1 MKKIRSLA
9 LVSIILLIVTAM
21 SQPLWA
27 EPKYGM
33 AMHGDPAL
41 PADFKSL
48 PYTNPQA
55 PQGGVLKQAIF
66 GTYDSL
72 QPYIVRGNP
81 ASVIRPYMY
90 ESLMGRNW
98 GEAFTLY
105 GLIAETIDVSDD
117 RQVFTFKLRPESK
130 FSDGTPI
137 TSADVQFSMET
148 LRDHGRPSYKNNFS
162 KIVKIE
168 IPDAQTITFTQDKG
182 DRELPMIVGLMPI
195 LSKAYWQGKDFEASS
210 LIPPISSG
218 PYVVADVKPGES
230 LILKKNPNYWG
241 KDLPINKGMWNFD
254 TLRFDWYK
262 DASSVFEAFKKGDA
276 DIRIESEPSRWSTGY
291 DFPAV
296 KNGDV
301 KLETYTAQTPAPAFG
316 FVFNTRR
323 AIFAD
328 VKTREALV
336 YVFDFE
342 WANANL
348 FNNMNNRIY
357 GYFSGSALSSL
368 GKPADA
374 AELTVLGEAAKTLRA
389 DFLDGSYKLPVTDA
403 SGHDRKVLRK
413 ATDLLAQAGWKAADG
428 ALKNDK
434 GEALAFI
441 ITVQNGDQEKLA
453 LHYQRSLALI
463 GAKVEVKRVDD
474 TQFKQLQTAY
484 DYDMIPA
491 TIYNSLSPGN
501 EQTLYFGSYGREQQ
515 GTRNYAGIHDAGV
528 DKAIEAML
536 QARSKEEFEAAV
548 RAEDRL
554 LTSGFC
560 FVPLSAPNQWVGRWV
575 HIGSMPPDKQPLT
588 GFEATTLWS
597 EAK

>member
-9 LVSIILLIVTAM
+9 LVSIILLIVTAI

-48 PYTNPQA
+48 PYANPQA

-81 ASVIRPYMY
+81 ASVIRPYMF

-117 RQVFTFKLRPESK
+117 RQVFTFKLRPEAK
-130 FSDGTPI
+130 FSDGSPI

-168 IPDAQTITFTQDKG
+168 TPDAQTITFTQDKG
-182 DRELPMIVGLMPI
+182 DRELPMTMGLMPI
-195 LSKAYWQGKDFEASS
+195 LSKTFWQGKDFEASS
-210 LIPPISSG
+210 LVPPISSG
-218 PYVVADVKPGES
+218 PYVVGNVKPGES
-230 LILKKNPNYWG
+230 LTLKKNPNYWG
-241 KDLPINKGMWNFD
+241 KDLPINKGMWNFN

-276 DIRIESEPSRWSTGY
+276 DIRIESEPSRWSTDY

-301 KLETYTAQTPAPAFG
+301 KLETYTAKTPAPAYG

-336 YVFDFE
+336 YAFDFE

-348 FNNMNNRIY
+348 FNNLNNRIY

-368 GKPADA
+368 GKVADA
-374 AELTVLGEAAKTLRA
+374 AELAAMGDAGKTLRA
-389 DFLDGSYKLPVTDA
+389 DFLDGTYKLSVTDA

-413 ATDLLAQAGWKAADG
+413 ATDLLAQAGWKAADS

-441 ITVQNGDQEKLA
+441 ITVQDGDQEKLA

-501 EQTLYFGSYGREQQ
+501 EQTLYYGSYGREQQ

-528 DKAIEAML
+528 DKAIESML
-536 QARSKEEFEAAV
+536 RARGKEEFEAAV

-554 LTSGFC
+554 LTSGFY
-560 FVPLSAPNQWVGRWV
+560 FVPLSAPNQWVGRWAR
-575 HIGSMPPDKQPLT
+575 IGSMPPDKQPLT
-588 GFEATTLWS
+588 GFEA
-597 EAK
+597 

>member
-1 MKKIRSLA
+1 M
-9 LVSIILLIVTAM
+9 V
-21 SQPLWA
+21 A
-27 EPKYGM
+27 E
-33 AMHGDPAL
+33 
-41 PADFKSL
+41 
-48 PYTNPQA
+48 
-55 PQGGVLKQAIF
+55 
-66 GTYDSL
+66 
-72 QPYIVRGNP
+72 
-81 ASVIRPYMY
+81 
-90 ESLMGRNW
+90 
-98 GEAFTLY
+98 
-105 GLIAETIDVSDD
+105 
-117 RQVFTFKLRPESK
+117 
-130 FSDGTPI
+130 
-137 TSADVQFSMET
+137 
-148 LRDHGRPSYKNNFS
+148 
-162 KIVKIE
+162 
-168 IPDAQTITFTQDKG
+168 
-182 DRELPMIVGLMPI
+182 
-195 LSKAYWQGKDFEASS
+195 
-210 LIPPISSG
+210 
-218 PYVVADVKPGES
+218 VKPGES
-230 LILKKNPNYWG
+230 ITLKKDPHYWG

-262 DASSVFEAFKKGDA
+262 DTSSVFEAFKKGDA

-348 FNNMNNRIY
+348 FNNLNNRIY
-357 GYFSGSALSSL
+357 GYFSGSAMSSL
-368 GKPADA
+368 GKAADA
-374 AELTVLGEAAKTLRA
+374 AELAAMGDAAKTLRA
-389 DFLDGSYKLPVTDA
+389 DFLDGTYKLPVTDA

-434 GEALAFI
+434 GEALAFT
-441 ITVQNGDQEKLA
+441 ITVQDGDQEKLA

-484 DYDMIPA
+484 DYDMIPV

-501 EQTLYFGSYGREQQ
+501 EQSLYFGSYGREQQ

-536 QARSKEEFEAAV
+536 RARSTQEFEAAV

-554 LTSGFC
+554 LASGFY

-575 HIGSMPPDKQPLT
+575 RIGSMPPDKQPLT